1 MLNIRT
7 DNEKE
12 IKSAVV
18 LGSTGSVGR
27 QTLDVLRE
35 VGIRADMLAA
45 KRNVDLLAEQILEF
59 RPAVVSVDG
68 EEYALKLREILS
80 QRGYCEPIEVLYN
93 KEEILDCVKTT
104 TADMI
109 FHSVAGLEGFDYALA
124 AAQSGK
130 RIGMA
135 NKEAVIA
142 AGDLIIGE
150 CEKNGGEIIPVD
162 SEHSAVYRLLEGR
175 NPDDVK
181 RIVLTASGGPF
192 RGKTFEELKKVTLS
206 DALKHP
212 TWKMGVKITV
222 DSATLMNK
230 GFEVIEAVRL
240 FGVDESRVG
249 VVVHPQSI
257 IHSLIEYN
265 DNTMTS
271 QMGRPDMRDCI
282 RYAATAPHPGK
293 VSGEGLNLA
302 GIGSL
307 TFFEPDEVS
316 FPLLRAARDA
326 VRIGGCTP
334 AALIAADEEA
344 VAAFVAE
351 KIGFTDISSF
361 VIETLGKIDVSYEV
375 NAGSIREAVTE
386 ARRVCRECMN
396 LK

>member
-1 MLNIRT
+1 MLSIRT
-7 DNEKE
+7 DNEKV

-35 VGIRADMLAA
+35 TGIRADMLAA
-45 KRNVDLLAEQILEF
+45 KRNVELLAEQVMEF
-59 RPAVVSVDG
+59 EPGVVSVDG
-68 EEYALKLREILS
+68 EEYALKLKEILRE
-80 QRGYCEPIEVLYN
+80 RGYGGRIEVLYN
-93 KEEILDCVKTT
+93 KDEILDCVRSAS
-104 TADMI
+104 ADMI

-150 CEKNGGEIIPVD
+150 CEANGGEIIPVD
-162 SEHSAVYRLLEGR
+162 SEHSAVYRLLEGKS
-175 NPDDVK
+175 PDDVK

-192 RGKTFEELKKVTLS
+192 RGKTKEELEKVTLA
-206 DALKHP
+206 DALNHP

-230 GFEVIEAVRL
+230 GFEIIEAVRL

-257 IHSLIEYN
+257 IHSMIEYN
-265 DNTMTS
+265 DNTMTA
-271 QMGRPDMRDCI
+271 QLGRPDMRDCI
-282 RYAATAPHPGK
+282 RYAATAPHPAK
-293 VSGEGLNLA
+293 VVGESLNLA
-302 GIGSL
+302 KIGSL
-307 TFFEPDEVS
+307 TFFEPDEGA
-316 FPLLRAARDA
+316 FPLLRVARDA

-361 VIETLGKIDVSYEV
+361 VIETLGKIDVSYKV
-375 NAGSIREAVTE
+375 DADSIRSAVDE
-386 ARRVCRECMN
+386 ARRVCQECMG
-396 LK
+396 LR